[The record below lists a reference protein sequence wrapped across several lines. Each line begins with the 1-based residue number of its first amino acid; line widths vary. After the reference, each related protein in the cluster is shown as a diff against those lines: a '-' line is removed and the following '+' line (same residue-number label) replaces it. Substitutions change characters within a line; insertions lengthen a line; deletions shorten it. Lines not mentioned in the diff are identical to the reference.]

1 MHIGAK
7 KHHSKEERI
16 EYDGALRRYRDSL
29 NAMSGAEMKG
39 RAEGEQNKALEIA
52 RKLKAEGMAIKKVAE
67 WTGLSEEEVAAL

>member
-7 KHHSKEERI
+7 KHQSKEERI

-52 RKLKAEGMAIKKVAE
+52 R
-67 WTGLSEEEVAAL
+67 